1 MTDIF
6 QWRMIALNQK
16 EKWLDWAVELQ
27 ALAQAGL
34 FYSKDIYDIERFQRI
49 REIAAEML
57 VSPTGLPKEE
67 ITDLFCGET
76 GYQTPKLDS
85 RAAVFQDDKI
95 LLVQEKDGL
104 WSLPGGWVDV
114 NLSVAENAVKEVK
127 EEAGLDV
134 QAEFII
140 AVQDRKKHNP
150 ELYAYNICKVFFL
163 CALIGG
169 SFRPNSET
177 IASGYFSPEDL
188 PLLAEN
194 KTTAAQIRM
203 CFDAYRADHWIT
215 QFD

>member
-1 MTDIF
+1 ME
-6 QWRMIALNQK
+6 QNR
-16 EKWLDWAVELQ
+16 KWLDWAVELQ

-57 VSPTGLPKEE
+57 VSPSGLPAETVRE
-67 ITDLFCGET
+67 LFCSET
-76 GYQTPKLDS
+76 GYQTPKLDT
-85 RAAVFQDDKI
+85 RAAVFQDGRI

-134 QAEFII
+134 QAEFVI

-163 CALIGG
+163 CTKLGG
-169 SFRPNSET
+169 SFLPNSET
-177 IASGYFSPEDL
+177 VASGYFDL
-188 PLLAEN
+188 QELPPLAEN
-194 KTTAAQIRM
+194 KTTKEQIQM
-203 CFDAYRADHWIT
+203 CFEASRSEHWVT